1 MKRFTGSFWA
11 LPLLVLSA
19 MSCWAQNAPLPLVKQ
34 LPIAKPEQVLF
45 IGNSLMYYSGGLQT
59 HTHRIAAAANPPLDV
74 RAGYK
79 SVHITSASLEEFP
92 VDYLLTPGNLKAKQP
107 YQVVVLSPSSRDAM
121 SDAGRAAYRKKVME
135 FDTAIRKIGGRT
147 ALILNQGMVG
157 KGEFA
162 NTDMDQRLEQM
173 TVSVGNEVG
182 ALVIPVGL
190 AFREA
195 YRQRPGIKLQMDY
208 DGYHANLA
216 GQYLSAAVVF
226 NSLYGRTTEG
236 NPYDYFGALDKD
248 TASFVQRIADET
260 VRKFYGR

>member
-121 SDAGRAAYRKKVME
+121 SDAGRAAYRKKV
-135 FDTAIRKIGGRT
+135 KIGR
-147 ALILNQGMVG
+147 AHV
-157 KGEFA
+157 
-162 NTDMDQRLEQM
+162 
-173 TVSVGNEVG
+173 
-182 ALVIPVGL
+182 
-190 AFREA
+190 
-195 YRQRPGIKLQMDY
+195 
-208 DGYHANLA
+208 
-216 GQYLSAAVVF
+216 
-226 NSLYGRTTEG
+226 
-236 NPYDYFGALDKD
+236 
-248 TASFVQRIADET
+248 
-260 VRKFYGR
+260 